1 MARKRRWKID
11 PLTGIRYERGSLM
24 DIASRAERNLT
35 KGFDFTYNRPFKRK
49 PRSYRRERY
58 EYEGIDLSQLP
69 PWAQALVAVIILAAL
84 FWIFV
89 LPSLVNWVQ
98 QNWISIS
105 IVGLIIIFI
114 WAFILARMWKQKKI
128 REAKKRAFE
137 QEQISKGLV
146 KFVDRHGNEKWGK
159 PEEVERWKKEDE
171 EAKEKESLF
180 YRVVKEIEEFTP
192 AKEELR
198 HEYNYQLNLHGWL
211 KRTFP
216 SAVIEKQKGSSR
228 PDIVVDTIAIEIK
241 GPTGRAELETIASKA
256 MRYSHYYEGL
266 IVVLFELKVSPQYYQ
281 EWLEGLKRHFPN
293 VRVIVK

>member
-24 DIASRAERNLT
+24 DIVSRAERNLT
-35 KGFDFTYNRPFKRK
+35 KGFDFTYNRPFKCK

-114 WAFILARMWKQKKI
+114 GAFILARMWKQKKI

-159 PEEVERWKKEDE
+159 PKEVERWKKEDE

-228 PDIVVDTIAIEIK
+228 PDIVVDKIAIEIK

-256 MRYSHYYEGL
+256 MRYLHYYEGL

-281 EWLEGLKRHFPN
+281 EWLEGLKRYFPN